1 MLLNMVKYLCMQT
14 IQPLCVSGND
24 VKEISMKLEYDLK
37 CISKWLSENMLFL
50 NTDKTKV
57 MLVGTNA
64 RISNANVDDFR
75 VTINDNVLENVES
88 FKCLGVI
95 VDNELKWHDQVN
107 DVMRKIFGKLA
118 LLRRLKVFLDPNT
131 LNTIYKALVQPHFD
145 YCNIAWYGRF
155 NDDVSK
161 LDVLHKRCARIILG
175 VSSLTSSDFMFRKLN
190 WQTLSD
196 RNTYFNAL
204 MVFKSLNDLA
214 PPYLRSKFN
223 YVRDNHDCNTRQS
236 TAGLLALPPV
246 INGSDL
252 ESYKC
257 CFSYNGVKIWNQID
271 ESIRNTLNVQ
281 CFKTMYKYFY
291 WK

>member
-1 MLLNMVKYLCMQT
+1 MCSY
-14 IQPLCVSGND
+14 
-24 VKEISMKLEYDLK
+24 Y
-37 CISKWLSENMLFL
+37 
-50 NTDKTKV
+50 
-57 MLVGTNA
+57 
-64 RISNANVDDFR
+64 
-75 VTINDNVLENVES
+75 
-88 FKCLGVI
+88 
-95 VDNELKWHDQVN
+95 
-107 DVMRKIFGKLA
+107 
-118 LLRRLKVFLDPNT
+118 
-131 LNTIYKALVQPHFD
+131 
-145 YCNIAWYGRF
+145 
-155 NDDVSK
+155 
-161 LDVLHKRCARIILG
+161 
-175 VSSLTSSDFMFRKLN
+175 SLTSLMFLELH

-257 CFSYNGVKIWNQID
+257 CLSYNGVKIWNQID

-281 CFKTMYKYFY
+281 WLVHIFTAIRFY
-291 WK
+291 SFLCNI